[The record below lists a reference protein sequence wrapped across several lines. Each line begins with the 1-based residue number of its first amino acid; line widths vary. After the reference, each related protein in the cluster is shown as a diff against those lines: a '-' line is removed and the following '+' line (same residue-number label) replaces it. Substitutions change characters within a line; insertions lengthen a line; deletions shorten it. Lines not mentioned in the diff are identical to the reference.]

1 MIEIE
6 IDNGITI
13 EVKQFEKER
22 IVVGRN
28 PDCDLVLSSP
38 NVSRRHALI
47 EKRSDG
53 RFYIKDLGS
62 KNGIYYKNK
71 KVEELPLEETTKLT
85 VGPFVINIKL
95 DSTPKTEEEKG
106 LRDSSFVKDI
116 GELTHSRKDLIDVF
130 ARIGK
135 LLIYETDLKKICDSL
150 LEIIEERIEFSRG
163 ILLLWD
169 SEKNGLIPYGV
180 KIKGGGNYSNP
191 ESLFSSTITKKAF
204 FEKVGILTTNAMVDP
219 RFSGKQSIMI
229 QGIRSALCVPLWDKD
244 KTIGVIYLDAL
255 LREKLYT
262 QEDLKVLS
270 VLASFAAIGIEQ
282 VRLFNEMKK
291 QMQIRERLSR
301 YHSPAVVSRLIEET
315 STGSLT
321 MEETEATIL
330 FADIVDFT
338 SMSRRLSPSEIAGM
352 LNRFFSKM
360 TDIVFKYEGTLDKFI
375 GDCVMAVFGAPN
387 KMKDHA
393 ERAVKAAIE
402 MQKALPEFNK
412 ETGYNLKIKIGINS
426 GKVVAGDVGSYKRVD
441 YTVLGDTVNIASRL
455 ESQMCAP
462 GEIVVGENCYNF
474 VKDKFNIVF
483 KGEGKVKGV
492 ERKLKVYKVK
502 YNES

>member
-13 EVKQFEKER
+13 EVKQFENEK
-22 IVVGRN
+22 ILIGRSH
-28 PDCDLVLSSP
+28 DCDLVLASP
-38 NVSRRHALI
+38 NVSRKHALI
-47 EKRSDG
+47 EKRQDG
-53 RFYIKDLGS
+53 NFYIKDLGS
-62 KNGIYYKNK
+62 KNGIYFENK
-71 KVEELPLEETTKLT
+71 RVEELLLGDTTKIT
-85 VGPFVINIKL
+85 VGPFIITVKI
-95 DSTPKTEEEKG
+95 DSVAEQSDEKAFK
-106 LRDSSFVKDI
+106 DSSFVKDI

-135 LLIYETDLKKICDSL
+135 LLIYETDLKKICNSL
-150 LEIIEERIEFSRG
+150 LEIIEERIDFSRG
-163 ILLLWD
+163 ILLMWD
-169 SEKNGLIPYGV
+169 SDKKELVPYGV
-180 KIKGGGNYSNP
+180 KIKGGGDYSNP

-219 RFSGKQSIMI
+219 RFSGKQSIMV

-315 STGSLT
+315 ATGSLT
-321 MEETEATIL
+321 MEETEASII

-338 SMSRRLSPSEIAGM
+338 PMSRKLSPSQIAGM
-352 LNRFFSKM
+352 LNSFFSRM

-387 KMKDHA
+387 KMEDHA

-402 MQKALPEFNK
+402 MQKTLPEFNK
-412 ETGYNLKIKIGINS
+412 ETGYDLKIKVGINS
-426 GKVVAGDVGSYKRVD
+426 GKVVAGDLGSYKRVD

-455 ESQMCAP
+455 ESHICSP
-462 GEIVVGENCYNF
+462 GEIVIGENCYKF

-483 KGEGKVKGV
+483 KGERKVKGV
-492 ERKLKVYKVK
+492 EGKLKVYKVL
-502 YNES
+502 YNEA

>member
-13 EVKQFEKER
+13 EVKQFEQER
-22 IVVGRN
+22 VLIGRSSE
-28 PDCDLVLSSP
+28 CDLVLSSP
-38 NVSRRHALI
+38 NVSRKHAFI
-47 EKRSDG
+47 EKRDG
-53 RFYIKDLGS
+53 HHFYIKDLGS
-62 KNGIYYKNK
+62 KNGIYYAGKRVEDLILK
-71 KVEELPLEETTKLT
+71 KTTKLT
-85 VGPFVINIKL
+85 VGPFVITVKI
-95 DSTPKTEEEKG
+95 DSMPEETSEKDFT
-106 LRDSSFVKDI
+106 DSSFVKDI

-130 ARIGK
+130 AKIGK
-135 LLIYETDLKKICDSL
+135 LLIYETDLRKICESL
-150 LEIIEERIEFSRG
+150 LGVIEERIDFSRG

-169 SEKNGLIPYGV
+169 SSKKQLVPYGV
-180 KIKGGGNYSNP
+180 KIKGGGQYSNP

-204 FEKVGILTTNAMVDP
+204 FEKVGILTTNAMIDP
-219 RFSGKQSIMI
+219 RFSGKQSIVI

-255 LREKLYT
+255 LKEKLYT
-262 QEDLKVLS
+262 QDDLKILS

-301 YHSPAVVSRLIEET
+301 YHSPSVVSKLIEET
-315 STGSLT
+315 ATGSLN
-321 MEETEATIL
+321 MEEVEASII
-330 FADIVDFT
+330 FADIVNFT
-338 SMSRRLSPSEIAGM
+338 SMSRKLSPSDIASM
-352 LNRFFSKM
+352 LNSFFSKM

-387 KMKDHA
+387 KMEDHA

-402 MQKALPEFNK
+402 MQQSLSSFNK

-455 ESQMCAP
+455 ESRACLP
-462 GEIVVGENCYNF
+462 GEIVIGENCYNF
-474 VKDKFNIVF
+474 VKNKFKIEL
-483 KGEGKVKGV
+483 KGERKVKGI
-492 ERKLKVYKVK
+492 EKKLKVYKVL
-502 YNES
+502 YHEI

>member
-13 EVKQFEKER
+13 EVKQFENDE
-22 IVVGRN
+22 IVIGRN

-38 NVSRRHALI
+38 NVSRKHAMI
-47 EKRSDG
+47 EKRTNG
-53 RFYIKDLGS
+53 KFYIRDLGS
-62 KNGIYYKNK
+62 KNGIYYKNNR
-71 KVEELPLEETTKLT
+71 VQELELGSKTKLT
-85 VGPFVINIKL
+85 LGPFVITVKI
-95 DSTPKTEEEKG
+95 DEIDEEEVAKPFT
-106 LRDSSFVKDI
+106 DSSFVKDI

-135 LLIYETDLKKICDSL
+135 LLIYETDLKKICDNL
-150 LEIIEERIEFSRG
+150 LDIIEERIDFSRG

-169 SEKNGLIPYGV
+169 SEKKELIPYGI
-180 KIKGGGNYSNP
+180 KIKGGVDSSNP

-204 FEKVGILTTNAMVDP
+204 TEKVGILTTNAMVDP

-229 QGIRSALCVPLWDKD
+229 QGIRSALCVPMWDKD

-255 LREKLYT
+255 LRERLYT

-291 QMQIRERLSR
+291 QMQIKERLSR
-301 YHSPAVVSRLIEET
+301 YHSPSVVSKLIEET
-315 STGSLT
+315 SSGSLK
-321 MEETEATIL
+321 MEEVEASIL

-338 SMSRRLSPSEIAGM
+338 SISRKLTPPEIASM
-352 LNRFFSKM
+352 LNSFFSK
-360 TDIVFKYEGTLDKFI
+360 
-375 GDCVMAVFGAPN
+375 VFGAPN
-387 KMKDHA
+387 KMDDHA
-393 ERAVKAAIE
+393 ERAVRAAIE
-402 MQKALPEFNK
+402 MQKILPEFNK
-412 ETGYNLKIKIGINS
+412 ETGYNLQIKIGINS

-455 ESQMCAP
+455 ESSVCSP
-462 GEIVVGENCYNF
+462 GEIVIGENCYKLI
-474 VKDKFNIVF
+474 KDRFKIEF
-483 KGEGKVKGV
+483 KGERKVKGV
-492 ERKLKVYKVK
+492 EKKLKVYRVI
-502 YNES
+502 YNEV

>member
-13 EVKQFEKER
+13 EIKQFEKDE
-22 IVVGRN
+22 ILIGRN
-28 PDCDLVLSSP
+28 HDCDLVLSSP
-38 NVSRRHALI
+38 NVSRKHALI
-47 EKRSDG
+47 GKRKDG
-53 RFYIKDLGS
+53 KYYIKDLGS
-62 KNGIYYKNK
+62 KNGIFFENK
-71 KVEELPLEETTKLT
+71 KVEELILNKITKLT
-85 VGPFVINIKL
+85 IGAFVLTIKL
-95 DSTPKTEEEKG
+95 DPFKEEEKVFS
-106 LRDSSFVKDI
+106 DSSFVKDI
-116 GELTHSRKDLIDVF
+116 DELTHSRKDLIDVF
-130 ARIGK
+130 AKIGK
-135 LLIYETDLKKICDSL
+135 LLIYETDLRSICDNL
-150 LEIIEERIEFSRG
+150 LEIIEERIDFSRG

-169 SEKNGLIPYGV
+169 SNKKNLIPYGV
-180 KIKGGGNYSNP
+180 KIKGGGDYSNP
-191 ESLFSSTITKKAF
+191 ESLFSSTITQKAF

-219 RFSGKQSIMI
+219 RFSGKQSIVI

-255 LREKLYT
+255 LKEKLYT

-282 VRLFNEMKK
+282 VRLFNEIKK
-291 QMQIRERLSR
+291 QMQIKERLSR

-315 STGSLT
+315 ATGALN
-321 MEETEATIL
+321 MEETEATII

-338 SMSRRLSPSEIAGM
+338 SISRKLSPPQIAAM
-352 LNRFFSKM
+352 LNAFFSRM

-387 KMKDHA
+387 KMEDHA

-402 MQKALPEFNK
+402 MQRTLKQFNN

-455 ESQMCAP
+455 ESHICGP
-462 GEIVVGENCYNF
+462 GEIIIGENCYKF
-474 VKDKFNIVF
+474 VKNKFKIEF
-483 KGEGKVKGV
+483 KGESNIKGV
-492 ERKLKVYKVK
+492 DGKIKVYRVV
-502 YNES
+502 YEEN